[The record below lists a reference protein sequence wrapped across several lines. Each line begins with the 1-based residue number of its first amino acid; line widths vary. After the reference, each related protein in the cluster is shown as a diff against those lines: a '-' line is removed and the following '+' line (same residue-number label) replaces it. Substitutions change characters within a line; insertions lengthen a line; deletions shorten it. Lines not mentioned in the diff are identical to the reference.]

1 MVRIAPVFSGIVR
14 YGGSLA
20 LLLGI
25 LIWIG
30 TSTLTPW
37 TSATASLTNFHM
49 LLGILAVLALWLLA
63 IAYAMT
69 GRANMTIVIV
79 AIAVGLAQAL
89 LGVTQ
94 ASLLP
99 NTSYHWLIQVLHLL
113 LGISVI
119 GSGERITMLMK
130 KLAKPAV
137 S

>member
-20 LLLGI
+20 LLLG
-25 LIWIG
+25 LMIWIG
-30 TSTLTPW
+30 TSALTPW
-37 TSATASLTNFHM
+37 TAATASLTNFHM

-79 AIAVGLAQAL
+79 AITVGLLQAI

-94 ASLLP
+94 ESLLV
-99 NTSYHWLIQVLHLL
+99 NSAHWVIQTLHLL